1 MKSQNL
7 FSIIF
12 ICTFSNTV
20 LGQQNLD
27 AYINQPDSNKFVV
40 VASASNSLSS
50 PIDLDFYPDQS
61 KRPNELWILNQGA
74 YNAGGSTVIV
84 SKANQSTRTWKYVKD
99 GNAWHFMAMASSM
112 AFGDSNWAT
121 AQDILDANRSTGKYT
136 GPTLWS
142 GNLSIYGVIGNPST
156 TQFNGSHLDMIHQ
169 SPYGKGIAFEKDNVF
184 WVMDGYDG
192 TLKRYEF
199 GEDHGPGQEYH
210 GDGGVRVY
218 SELKFTRSSTL
229 PCHIVIDQKRKY
241 LYGCD
246 ALGKRVFRVDIT
258 TGAYNADISKVNS
271 EILDGGY
278 YEFTG
283 LSKQDSLIKG
293 LSTPV
298 GIDIYGERLIVT
310 DNGTDEIIIYDLL
323 NNCKELG
330 RIKLTYAANPDPM
343 GVKVGPDG
351 RIYFV
356 DKTNKKAYMID
367 NNAVWPLSPE
377 VISKTDI
384 QIYPNPAE
392 SLVHVQLAD
401 NIDFELGE
409 IQVQSMLG
417 NKVLSLPLRTPNAV
431 VDISGLQNGI
441 YLIQV
446 RIETKFYT
454 QKIIKQ

>member
-1 MKSQNL
+1 
-7 FSIIF
+7 
-12 ICTFSNTV
+12 
-20 LGQQNLD
+20 
-27 AYINQPDSNKFVV
+27 
-40 VASASNSLSS
+40 
-50 PIDLDFYPDQS
+50 
-61 KRPNELWILNQGA
+61 
-74 YNAGGSTVIV
+74 
-84 SKANQSTRTWKYVKD
+84 
-99 GNAWHFMAMASSM
+99 MAMASSL

-121 AQDILDANRSTGKYT
+121 SQDILDANHSTGKYT
-136 GPTLWS
+136 GPTLWP
-142 GNLSIYGVIGNPST
+142 GNLNIYGVVGNPSN

-169 SPYGKGIAFEKDNVF
+169 TPYGKGIAFERDNIY

-192 TLKRYEF
+192 TLKRYDF
-199 GEDHGPGQEYH
+199 NKDHGPGQADH

-218 SELKFTRSSTL
+218 SAFKFTRSSSL
-229 PCHIVIDQKRKY
+229 PCHIVIDQNRKY

-246 ALGKRVFRVDIT
+246 PIKKRIFRVDIT
-258 TGAYNADISKVNS
+258 SGTYNADISKVNS
-271 EILDGGY
+271 EILDLGY
-278 YEFTG
+278 VEYIG
-283 LSKQDSLIKG
+283 ISKDDSLIRG
-293 LSTPV
+293 LNTPV

-323 NNCKELG
+323 NNYKELG

-409 IQVQSMLG
+409 IQIQTMLG
-417 NKVLSLPLRTPNAV
+417 IKVLSSPLSTSNAAL
-431 VDISGLQNGI
+431 DISGLQNGI

-446 RIETKFYT
+446 RIGTKFYT